1 MAQQMIHIR
10 NMVCDRCITAVGN
23 LLTGSGFQYVSIML
37 GQVVFGRSLKARELA
52 ELERGL
58 KHLGFELIESKQ
70 ARTVERIKGV
80 LREHVHSSAN
90 RRASA
95 RLSEWL
101 ASAMNAEYSGLSK
114 LFSEVEGIT
123 IERYHN
129 LLRIERAKE
138 LLVYDELS
146 VAQIADELGY
156 SSVQH
161 LSNQFA
167 QFVGHSPTH
176 FKRIGAQRRKALDKV
191 R

>member
-1 MAQQMIHIR
+1 MQSKKIYIR
-10 NMVCDRCITAVGN
+10 NMVCDRCTTAVSN
-23 LLTGSGFQYVSIML
+23 LLTGSGHHYVSIML
-37 GQVVFGRSLKARELA
+37 GQVILDRPLRTRERA
-52 ELERGL
+52 DLERGL
-58 KHLGFELIESKQ
+58 KSLGFELIESKE
-70 ARTVERIKGV
+70 ARTVEQIKSV
-80 LREHVHSSAN
+80 LREHVHSSALT
-90 RRASA
+90 RANVK
-95 RLSEWL
+95 LSEWL
-101 ASAMNAEYSGLSK
+101 ASGMNAEYSGLSK
-114 LFSEVEGIT
+114 LFSEVEGTT

-176 FKRIGAQRRKALDKV
+176 FKRIGAKRRKALDKV

>member
-1 MAQQMIHIR
+1 MLSKKIYIR
-10 NMVCDRCITAVGN
+10 NMVCDRCTTAVSN
-23 LLTGSGFQYVSIML
+23 LLIGSGLQYVSIML
-37 GQVVFGRSLKARELA
+37 GQVILDRPLKTRERA
-52 ELERGL
+52 ELEKGL
-58 KHLGFELIESKQ
+58 KRLGFELIESKQ
-70 ARTVERIKGV
+70 ARTVEQIKGV
-80 LREHVHSSAN
+80 LREHVRSSALT
-90 RRASA
+90 RANVK
-95 RLSEWL
+95 LSEWL

-114 LFSEVEGIT
+114 LFSEVEGT
-123 IERYHN
+123 TLERYHN

-176 FKRIGAQRRKALDKV
+176 FKRIGAERRNALDKV